1 MAYAMSKIMSPLLS
15 HTRERLDGIA
25 ALARRAGLA
34 AADLLLPPVCL
45 GCGARTMDHAGLC
58 HDCWPELKP
67 ITAPRCD
74 VTGQPFPYDPGEG
87 VVSAAALADPP
98 AWDRA
103 RAAVEFNETSRRL
116 VHALKYQ
123 DRHEAGR
130 LMARMMTVA
139 GHDLIEPQAV
149 LAPVP
154 LYRWR
159 LWGRRFNQSAILAR
173 HIAEA
178 TNARVVN
185 DLIARVRPTHSQ
197 VGLDA
202 AARRANVAR
211 AFKVNAERGSDV
223 SGRHV
228 VVVDD
233 VITTGATAGAVA
245 AALRKAGA
253 ARVDVLAF
261 ALVVKPARLHI

>member
-1 MAYAMSKIMSPLLS
+1 MLS
-15 HTRERLDGIA
+15 LPKGRLDSAA
-25 ALARRAGLA
+25 ALVRRAGMA
-34 AADLLLPPVCL
+34 AADWLLPPVCL

-58 HDCWPELKP
+58 HVCWQDLKP

-87 VVSAAALADPP
+87 MVSAAALADPP
-98 AWDRA
+98 AWDRG

-116 VHALKYQ
+116 VHALKYY

-130 LMARMMTVA
+130 LMARMMTAA
-139 GHDLIEPQAV
+139 GHDLLDAGAV
-149 LAPVP
+149 VAPVP

-173 HIAEA
+173 HIAAA
-178 TNARVVN
+178 TDSRLVV
-185 DLIARVRPTHSQ
+185 DLVIRTRATAAQ

-202 AARRANVAR
+202 KARHANVAR
-211 AFKVNAERGSDV
+211 AFHVDEGRNGDV

-228 VVVDD
+228 VIVDD
-233 VITTGATAGAVA
+233 VITTGATADAVA
-245 AALRKAGA
+245 RALKKAGA
-253 ARVDVLAF
+253 AQVDVLCF

>member
-1 MAYAMSKIMSPLLS
+1 MQPLS
-15 HTRERLDGIA
+15 RKRLGEA
-25 ALARRAGLA
+25 ALVAKRAAAA
-34 AADLLLPPVCL
+34 AADVLLPPVCL

-58 HDCWPELKP
+58 HRCWQDLRP

-74 VTGQPFPYDPGEG
+74 VTGQPFPYDPGEE
-87 VVSAAALADPP
+87 VVSVAALADPP
-98 AWDRA
+98 PWDRA

-116 VHALKYQ
+116 VHALKYH

-130 LMARMMTVA
+130 LMARMMRVA
-139 GHDLIEPQAV
+139 GHDLLAPDAV

-159 LWGRRFNQSAILAR
+159 LWRRRFNQSAILAR

-178 TNARVVN
+178 AGCRAVI
-185 DLIARVRPTHSQ
+185 DLIERVRPTHGQ

-202 AARRANVAR
+202 VARRANVAR
-211 AFKVNAERGSDV
+211 AFRLDGERGGDV
-223 SGRHV
+223 NGRHV

-233 VITTGATAGAVA
+233 VITTGATAAAVA
-245 AALRKAGA
+245 TALKRAGA

-261 ALVVKPARLHI
+261 ALVVKPAQSHI